1 MKQYIYLF
9 VFIAFSFFGI
19 NHAYA
24 DNDYVEQELAK
35 RVQQAQIGGNDSDF
49 YVTDV
54 AEDVKITTNMLLQ
67 ELINCLLDNA
77 VKYATG
83 ETIQLSCAQTEGA
96 YSIAVSNVGPTI
108 HASDAE
114 RIFVPFV
121 RLSSDEHTLGVGL
134 PLAKCLAT
142 SMGYTL
148 TLDTTYTQ
156 GARYIISGL

>member
-1 MKQYIYLF
+1 
-9 VFIAFSFFGI
+9 VPDG
-19 NHAYA
+19 
-24 DNDYVEQELAK
+24 
-35 RVQQAQIGGNDSDF
+35 
-49 YVTDV
+49 
-54 AEDVKITTNMLLQ
+54 VKIQTNALLQ
-67 ELINCLLDNA
+67 ELLNCLLDNA

-83 ETIQLSCAQTEGA
+83 DTMQLHCYEEDNGTCTIAISNEGPA
-96 YSIAVSNVGPTI
+96 IPA
-108 HASDAE
+108 AEAE

-121 RLSSDEHTLGVGL
+121 RLSPEEHTLGVGL